1 MSVLWRRTELLKI
14 SISARLIGLL
24 VSAADLFRM
33 LLGVC
38 LSAWAL
44 PLSLS
49 VPRRRARILIKFLSV
64 MGSSKRLARR
74 ADPPAL
80 SRLFV
85 RGLDAPLR
93 SSVRLLRLLF
103 LSFSSFFGFFF
114 MLSFLCA
121 LALHHPHP
129 RSGILSFF
137 TAQISPFFSLSLSL
151 FIPLSVWLCVVFD
164 GATGSVSERG
174 QSGAGGGHAE
184 WEWGSQD

>member
-24 VSAADLFRM
+24 VSAEDLFRM

-80 SRLFV
+80 SRVFV

-93 SSVRLLRLLF
+93 SSVRMLRLF